1 MLKCRKARAD
11 KSTAGTR
18 NKKQISVSGT
28 KGHGVKQMAPRK
40 DAGIRLG
47 MVHEPFLG
55 TTADGFKFV
64 SPPKRYKPRP
74 VKVAPVIRPGAIPL
88 GDTVGYP
95 SSVNGLFC

>member
-1 MLKCRKARAD
+1 MP
-11 KSTAGTR
+11 KSTGNKNTAGTR

-47 MVHEPFLG
+47 MVHEPFPG

-95 SSVNGLFC
+95 SPVKGLFC

>member
-1 MLKCRKARAD
+1 
-11 KSTAGTR
+11 
-18 NKKQISVSGT
+18 
-28 KGHGVKQMAPRK
+28 
-40 DAGIRLG
+40 
-47 MVHEPFLG
+47 MVREPFPG

-95 SSVNGLFC
+95 STVKGLFC

>member
-1 MLKCRKARAD
+1 MLKCQKALAD
-11 KSTAGTR
+11 KSTAVTR
-18 NKKQISVSGT
+18 NKKQISVSGA
-28 KGHGVKQMAPRK
+28 KGHGAKQMAPRK

-88 GDTVGYP
+88 GNTVGYP
-95 SSVNGLFC
+95 SLVKGLFC

>member
-1 MLKCRKARAD
+1 MLKCQKARAD
-11 KSTAGTR
+11 KSTAVTR
-18 NKKQISVSGT
+18 NKKQISVSGS
-28 KGHGVKQMAPRK
+28 KGHGAKQMAPRK

-47 MVHEPFLG
+47 MVHEPFPG

-74 VKVAPVIRPGAIPL
+74 VKVAPVIRLGAIPL

-95 SSVNGLFC
+95 RSVKGLFF